1 MELTIIIPVYN
12 VENHLSRCL
21 DSIFV
26 GNNIDGEFEVIAVD
40 DGSTDNSYGI
50 LQEYAFRYKQLKIYH
65 QENQGQASARNK
77 GIALA
82 NGKYLMFVDA
92 DDWLNFNTIDKL
104 IKQAETSKTD
114 IIISSM
120 KSYSPDGTFSIGN
133 DFTKHDILVDGC
145 TAIMNG
151 IIFGSV
157 CARLFRRDF
166 ICKNKL
172 SFQTGIKHED
182 VFFSLLCTIRA
193 KRIISVDLCTY
204 VYCWNEGST
213 DRSFDC
219 ENFKKAIFSDL
230 YIANEIIEI
239 SKREKLNECLR
250 NNLHRRGNSII
261 VGNMIRL
268 ARSSYKRKDIIETY
282 IKRSK
287 EYGCYPIK
295 GRTLSWKTTAL
306 IPIINQEWLLR
317 IVLK

>member
-92 DDWLNFNTIDKL
+92 DDWLNSNTIDKL

>member
-1 MELTIIIPVYN
+1 
-12 VENHLSRCL
+12 
-21 DSIFV
+21 
-26 GNNIDGEFEVIAVD
+26 
-40 DGSTDNSYGI
+40 
-50 LQEYAFRYKQLKIYH
+50 
-65 QENQGQASARNK
+65 
-77 GIALA
+77 
-82 NGKYLMFVDA
+82 
-92 DDWLNFNTIDKL
+92 
-104 IKQAETSKTD
+104 
-114 IIISSM
+114 
-120 KSYSPDGTFSIGN
+120 
-133 DFTKHDILVDGC
+133 
-145 TAIMNG
+145 MNG

-182 VFFSLLCTIRA
+182 VLFTINSLLCA
-193 KRIISVDLCTY
+193 ERIFSCGVCTY
-204 VYCWNEGST
+204 SYRWNEGST
-213 DRSFDC
+213 DRSFDY

-230 YIANEIIEI
+230 YIANEIIKI

-250 NNLHRRGNSII
+250 NNLHMRGNSII
-261 VGNMIRL
+261 VGNMISL

-317 IVLK
+317 MLLK